1 MLWYTG
7 MERKIAVHSQVL
19 IFNFFLVVD
28 PFLWDYGF
36 GVSIVAVAAGSHN
49 FPDMNSGHACKRA
62 GLICTQFGYAASL
75 YVANL

>member
-1 MLWYTG
+1 

-36 GVSIVAVAAGSHN
+36 GVSIVVVAAGPHN
-49 FPDMNSGHACKRA
+49 MPDMNSGHACKRA
-62 GLICTQFGYAASL
+62 CLMCTKFGHAVSL
-75 YVANL
+75 YDANL